1 MKILKAF
8 ILFVVFAFFAAD
20 GFSTKFLGILFNS
33 PSGVD
38 SVIGN
43 SAYVFYFGLFVALFS
58 ITLVVSIISFS
69 HKDWDSMKFCLF
81 ILLSQTLGVI
91 FAALF

>member
-20 GFSTKFLGILFNS
+20 GLSTKFLGILFNS
-33 PSGVD
+33 SSGVD
-38 SVIGN
+38 SVFGN
-43 SAYVFYFGLFVALFS
+43 SAYVFYLGLFVALFF

-69 HKDWDSMKFCLF
+69 HKDWGNMKFSLF
-81 ILLSQTLGVI
+81 ILLSQTLGI
-91 FAALF
+91 SFAALF